1 MGKVADG
8 RVDERAHVTKS
19 GVEQQS
25 SARAAAHAVVK
36 RRIVAKPVPEAPLRA
51 TDYGEPV
58 MSQTFVADGA
68 EPEQLLAA
76 YQPLLQQNVRA
87 IRDSW
92 RRCRSAGLGCDERP
106 RVRRV
111 SARRLERLYAATADV
126 RSLAL
131 AEMRLLHDQL
141 GARGFTLTLA
151 DPDSVILDCLPSDD
165 HSVSSA
171 GELAPGYC
179 WLEDTHGTNAVGT
192 AAAAGRV
199 VVVAGAD
206 HYLETY
212 RGLVCIATPIFG
224 ADGELRAIIDA
235 TAETA
240 VDSHALAYTLGLM
253 QMAGGHVQTELFRQ
267 RHHDAHVVM
276 LDMKA
281 GPATQSAIA
290 LAFEPDGR
298 LRATSAGAR
307 QLFAHALMVPGTDFS
322 ALFRQSLDTLVDT
335 IRPPAG
341 FVELVDHDGHWLT
354 ATLYLCQSPAPA
366 DSPAAAAGQARY
378 IADDADIKAAL
389 ELAGRASRYRVP
401 VLIEGETGT
410 GKEQAARHVHSA
422 SQRVGEFVA
431 VNCAGLPAELI
442 EAELFGHAPG
452 AYTGARAEGG
462 RGLVRQADGG
472 TLFLDEIGDMPHR
485 LQAHLLRLIDTWDV
499 RPVGSDVSQTV
510 DVQLVTATHR
520 DLDAAVEAGSFRA
533 DLLHRIRVARVS
545 LAPLRARSDC
555 RAIAQALLAGVDDSK
570 TLSADALAALAAHD
584 WPGNIR
590 ELRNVIT
597 QLVLATP
604 AQTIPADAV
613 HACLHS
619 CAPCGAPGSRATAR
633 QAIGDDDVREAVAA
647 EAGNIAAAARRLGVS
662 RTTVYKH
669 LSATP

>member
-1 MGKVADG
+1 
-8 RVDERAHVTKS
+8 
-19 GVEQQS
+19 
-25 SARAAAHAVVK
+25 
-36 RRIVAKPVPEAPLRA
+36 
-51 TDYGEPV
+51 

-76 YQPLLQQNVRA
+76 YQPLLRQNARA

-106 RVRRV
+106 RARRV

-141 GARGFTLTLA
+141 GTRGFTLTLA
-151 DPDSVILDCLPSDD
+151 DPDSVILDCLPGGEQT
-165 HSVSSA
+165 VSSA
-171 GELAPGYC
+171 GELAPGHC
-179 WLEDTHGTNAVGT
+179 WLEHTHGTNAVGT

-290 LAFEPDGR
+290 LAFEQDGR
-298 LRATSAGAR
+298 LRATSGGAR
-307 QLFAHALMVPGTDFS
+307 QLFRHALMVPGTDFS
-322 ALFRQSLDTLVDT
+322 ALFRQSFDRLVET

-341 FVELVDHDGHWLT
+341 FVELVDHDGHGLA
-354 ATLYLCQSPAPA
+354 ATLYLCQSPAAVDRTPA
-366 DSPAAAAGQARY
+366 SVATAGPASY
-378 IADDADIKAAL
+378 IAEDADIKAAL
-389 ELAGRASRYRVP
+389 ELAARASRYRVP

-545 LAPLRARSDC
+545 LAPLRARSDG
-555 RAIAQALLAGVDDSK
+555 RAIARALLAGIDDTK
-570 TLSADALAALAAHD
+570 TLSADALAALMAHD

-604 AQTIPADAV
+604 AQTITADLVRAGLSSG
-613 HACLHS
+613 ARCSASHS
-619 CAPCGAPGSRATAR
+619 CASRR
-633 QAIGDDDVREAVAA
+633 RGIDDDDVRQAVAA

-669 LSATP
+669 LSAPR